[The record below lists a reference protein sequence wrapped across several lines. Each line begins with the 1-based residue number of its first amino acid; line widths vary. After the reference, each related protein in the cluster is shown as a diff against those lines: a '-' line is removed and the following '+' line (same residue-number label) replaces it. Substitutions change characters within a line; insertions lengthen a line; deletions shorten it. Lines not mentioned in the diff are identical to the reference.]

1 MNSHFCP
8 AIINIHVCDNYSVKV
23 EFADGLIK
31 ICDLSDHL
39 ERGIFKALNDKG
51 LFNLVHVEHGAAV
64 WNDRI
69 DIAPEYL
76 YEHGKICER

>member
-8 AIINIHVCDNYSVKV
+8 DIVKIYACGDYSVRV
-23 EFADGLIK
+23 EFANSEIK

-39 ERGIFKALNDKG
+39 ERGVFKALRDKE
-51 LFNLVHVEHGAAV
+51 FFKSVHAEHGAAV
-64 WNDRI
+64 WNEDI

-76 YEHGKICER
+76 YEHGRNIT